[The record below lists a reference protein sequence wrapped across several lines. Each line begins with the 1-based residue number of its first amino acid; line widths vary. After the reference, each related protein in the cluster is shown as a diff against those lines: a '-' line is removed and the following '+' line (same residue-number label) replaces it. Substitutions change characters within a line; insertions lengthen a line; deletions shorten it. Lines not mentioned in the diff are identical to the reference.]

1 MWSASNCLQL
11 PNPNPASIKFKEK
24 HRISNSGTKRNSW
37 SVSSVVATSNSKSGV
52 ITMSAT
58 SQPQTQSWVS
68 CTTAAAA
75 APPFIKHY
83 KPPQLGLLSL
93 YFVLSTAIGAIV
105 SLAIFSVP
113 TMMAFRKLAVS
124 ADKLSRVVSEEV
136 PGTLSSLKLSGL
148 EINELT
154 QQLSSLR
161 QKISGIRGHKKSRSN
176 KPTSSTSKII
186 D

>member
-1 MWSASNCLQL
+1 MWSAS
-11 PNPNPASIKFKEK
+11 NPNPASIKFKEK
-24 HRISNSGTKRNSW
+24 HQISNSGTKRSSW
-37 SVSSVVATSNSKSGV
+37 SVSSVAATSNSKSGV

-58 SQPQTQSWVS
+58 SQPQTHAQAWVS

-75 APPFIKHY
+75 APPFINHY
-83 KPPQLGLLSL
+83 RPPQLGLLSL
-93 YFVLSTAIGAIV
+93 FFVLSTAIGAIV
-105 SLAIFSVP
+105 SLAIVSVP
-113 TMMAFRKLAVS
+113 TMMAFRKLAIS

-161 QKISGIRGHKKSRSN
+161 QKISGIRGDKK
-176 KPTSSTSKII
+176 KQKQ
-186 D
+186 

>member
-24 HRISNSGTKRNSW
+24 HRISKRSSC
-37 SVSSVVATSNSKSGV
+37 SVSSVVAKSGV

-58 SQPQTQSWVS
+58 SQPQTQTQSWVS
-68 CTTAAAA
+68 CTTTAAA

-93 YFVLSTAIGAIV
+93 FFVLSTAIGAIA
-105 SLAIFSVP
+105 SLAIVSVP

-154 QQLSSLR
+154 QQLSSIR

-176 KPTSSTSKII
+176 KPTSSTTNII